1 MISMVSNPETAT
13 FKTKCK
19 SNLHH
24 QGESSGSKLS
34 NVETKEVE
42 AKSLLTSLKKNS
54 PLIYIVLNFNYF
66 HLIPQSPPRTL
77 NHSFK
82 LNIKN
87 LAKRLGKK
95 VVRGKGGK

>member
-42 AKSLLTSLKKNS
+42 AKSLLTS
-54 PLIYIVLNFNYF
+54 
-66 HLIPQSPPRTL
+66 
-77 NHSFK
+77 
-82 LNIKN
+82 
-87 LAKRLGKK
+87 
-95 VVRGKGGK
+95 